1 MMAERV
7 YHTFNCNVM
16 TGKTVLRLLVAMTSV
31 LGISSLLYWQ
41 FILSLLGEIL
51 FCNTLIRYTIILP
64 QSPGIDKNNEASYN
78 FSIRSYN

>member
-16 TGKTVLRLLVAMTSV
+16 TGKTALRLLVAMTSV
-31 LGISSLLYWQ
+31 LGISSLLYGQ

-51 FCNTLIRYTIILP
+51 FCNTLIHYTIILP

>member
-7 YHTFNCNVM
+7 HHTFNDNVM
-16 TGKTVLRLLVAMTSV
+16 TGKTALRLLVAMTSV
-31 LGISSLLYWQ
+31 LGISSLLYGQ

>member
-16 TGKTVLRLLVAMTSV
+16 TGKTALRLLVAMTSV
-31 LGISSLLYWQ
+31 LGISSLLYGQ

-64 QSPGIDKNNEASYN
+64 QSPAIDKNNEASYN

>member
-16 TGKTVLRLLVAMTSV
+16 TGKTALRLLVAMTSV
-31 LGISSLLYWQ
+31 LGLSSLPYGQ

-51 FCNTLIRYTIILP
+51 FCNTLIRYTFILP
-64 QSPGIDKNNEASYN
+64 QSLAIDKNNEASYN

>member
-31 LGISSLLYWQ
+31 LGISSLLYGQ